1 MRFPLNELKDQF
13 IKEMDMVTANQVTVR
28 NEFIEQAY
36 DLMSDLTED
45 KELTTAQVNGY
56 EKLINDLTNEVV
68 TAYLEEFEKRFE
80 KS

>member
-36 DLMSDLTED
+36 DLMSDLIED

-56 EKLINDLTNEVV
+56 EKLINELTNEVV

>member
-13 IKEMDMVTANQVTVR
+13 ITEMDMVTANQVTVR

-45 KELTTAQVNGY
+45 TELTTAQVNGY
-56 EKLINDLTNEVV
+56 EKLINELTNEVV